1 VSVCAIIAAA
11 GRGERMSSPIP
22 KQFWAIKN
30 KPILVYT
37 LEKFCQ
43 CQVIDSIIIV
53 VPKDWTLFTENN
65 IVNKFNIIK
74 VRQIIEGGAT
84 RQESVFKALQSVD
97 ETSATVAIH
106 DAVRPLV
113 SLELLNKVIDKGRAT
128 GAAVLAVPIYDSLKK
143 VTSFQIE
150 GTLTRDSTWL
160 VQTPQVFKRDLIINA
175 YQQAFF
181 NCIKADDDAELVEY
195 LGHPIH
201 VVEGSRTNI
210 KITTPADLNLAK
222 VLLRSLS

>member
-1 VSVCAIIAAA
+1 MSVCAIIAAA
-11 GRGERMSSPIP
+11 GRGERLGGSIH
-22 KQFWAIKN
+22 KQFLEIDN
-30 KPILVYT
+30 KPILVHT

-43 CQVIDSIIIV
+43 SKLIDSIIIV
-53 VPKDWTLFTENN
+53 VPEDWTRFTENY
-65 IVNKFNIIK
+65 IVKKFNITK

-84 RQESVFKALQSVD
+84 RQDSVFKALQSVD
-97 ETSATVAIH
+97 ETFATVAIH

-113 SLELLNKVIDKGRAT
+113 SLELLNKVTDKARET
-128 GAAVLAVPIYDSLKK
+128 GAAILAVPIYESIKK
-143 VTSFQIE
+143 VANFQIE
-150 GTLTRDSTWL
+150 ATLTRDSTWL
-160 VQTPQVFKRDLIINA
+160 VQTPQVFQRDLIFHA

-181 NCIKADDDAELVEY
+181 NCITAADDSELVEY

-210 KITTPADLNLAK
+210 KITTLEDLKLAT